1 MEKCLIFAKENR
13 AGTLMSKERFENEQ
27 EVKKYN
33 PWKEVSRLFDIYEKN
48 CLYDDNNEY
57 VLEKDKDRII
67 EFNEDIKEHDDR
79 IVLQT
84 PPEPWRGN
92 PLEAN
97 LIILS
102 LNPGYDVNLNK
113 TLAKLLQTNDAIRK
127 GVVSFRK
134 DTLNLK
140 AHSFLPSDDQ
150 TQPISIKEAEDMLG
164 GWYWTKRFNT
174 IRNDP
179 RVKTKLN
186 ENEFYNRV
194 AVLQFFGYSST
205 TCEKGFPYYKKNKE
219 LPSQEFNKKLIE
231 YLINYKSDKV
241 RFLILRAKKQWVGFL
256 GEIYNKNRFM
266 FLEKTNKGRSQSITK
281 ENLMEKDENGQIK
294 KDVFEDVLKVLLE
307 EL

>member
-1 MEKCLIFAKENR
+1 MNK
-13 AGTLMSKERFENEQ
+13 MPERFENEQ
-27 EVKKYN
+27 EVKNYN
-33 PWKEVSRLFDIYEKN
+33 PWRDVTKMFDIYEKR

-57 VLEKDKDRII
+57 MLEEDRDRII
-67 EFNEDIKEHDDR
+67 KFNGDIKKHDDR
-79 IVLQT
+79 IILQT

-102 LNPGYDVNLNK
+102 LNPGFDVNINK
-113 TLAKLLQTNDAIRK
+113 TLAILLQADDAIRE
-127 GVVSFRK
+127 GVVNFRK
-134 DTLNLK
+134 DTLNLES
-140 AHSFLPSDDQ
+140 HSFLPEGNP
-150 TQPISIKEAEDMLG
+150 TKTISIKEAEDMLG

-174 IRNDP
+174 LRNDS

-186 ENEFYNRV
+186 ENEFYKRV

-205 TCEKGFPYYKKNKE
+205 TCEKGFPYYKGNKE

-231 YLINYKSDKV
+231 YIVNYKSDKV
-241 RFLILRAKKQWVGFL
+241 RFLILRAKQQWVGFL

-294 KDVFEDVLKVLLE
+294 RDVFEDVLKALLE